1 MKPAFS
7 FQVTGQGAIISFAP
21 EADFSRI
28 CKELQNHVQQ
38 ASNFFAGVDLYIDIE
53 NCQFSL
59 QQMRKI
65 MNILEKY
72 NQVENIFF
80 SRAIESSSENVPQ
93 SRDTILVKRTIRS
106 GQKIKYPTN
115 IVILGDA
122 NPGSE
127 IVAAGNI
134 IVIGKL
140 RGVVHAGAGGYREAE
155 VVALMLA
162 PTQLRIADLIS
173 RPPEENPGDNG
184 DNSFTPERAF
194 INNSSIIVEKLKI

>member
-7 FQVTGQGAIISFAP
+7 FQVTGQGAIISFEP
-21 EADFSRI
+21 GADFNRI
-28 CKELQNHVQQ
+28 VKELRNHVKQ
-38 ASNFFAGVDLYIDIE
+38 ASSFFSGVDLYIDIE
-53 NCQFSL
+53 DCQFSIKQL
-59 QQMRKI
+59 RKI

-72 NQVENIFF
+72 KEVKNIYF
-80 SRAIESSSENVPQ
+80 SRDIKSSTGKTSQ
-93 SRDTILVKRTIRS
+93 SRDTVLVKRTIRS

-140 RGVVHAGAGGYREAE
+140 RGVVHAGAGGSREAE
-155 VVALMLA
+155 VVALLLE

-173 RPPEENPGDNG
+173 RPPEEDSTNPGDFN
-184 DNSFTPERAF
+184 PERAF
-194 INNSSIIVEKLKI
+194 IKNNSIIVEKLQT